1 MTDKI
6 DDGGAA
12 FPFVPTDI
20 SNADMLS
27 AGMTLRDWFAGQ
39 ALAGMLASSENHWT
53 NWPDHPALQAYEV
66 ADVMLVVRKRRDGN
80 D

>member
-1 MTDKI
+1 MSDPI
-6 DDGGAA
+6 DDGGMA
-12 FPFVPTDI
+12 FPVSDQGTHGTY
-20 SNADMLS
+20 
-27 AGMTLRDWFAGQ
+27 GMTLRDWFAGQ